1 MKILHFS
8 DCGLP
13 DIRVER
19 AALAATENG
28 WEVVFAGG
36 RPVTGQIFNVF
47 KQTRYRHWKPIE
59 KTGFPTSL
67 RGLQNWL
74 KHLIR
79 KEEPDLIHA
88 HDLFAAKVA
97 MDVGYP
103 FVFDDH
109 EIWGPRITRQGS
121 RVLKRERTR
130 FRRLA
135 TWYAILNWRKW
146 EPKILRSAPCITV
159 SEEIAELYRDIQPN
173 TFAIP
178 NVPSSLEVNMIP
190 TNRNIDDE
198 FRIAY
203 ISRHDLPLGQRRD
216 TEALRV
222 WLEHR
227 FDAKLV
233 FVGPTV
239 IETEEVENHGFVS
252 HQEMLRIITDCD
264 IALMGQKTALP
275 VHSYQNRFPLFLHA
289 GLKTIVPKNKITARK
304 FCDQHK
310 VGWTWDSAQ
319 KLKVLIPKLLREYS
333 DNVSKWNKEKTRVR
347 RIANKFL
354 LWKYF
359 EKQLERVYD
368 AVLSTR

>member
-19 AALAATENG
+19 AALAATEKG

-36 RPVTGQIFNVF
+36 RPVTNQIFDVF
-47 KQTRYRHWKPIE
+47 KQTHYRHWKPIE
-59 KTGFPTSL
+59 KTGFPRSL
-67 RGLQNWL
+67 RDLRNWL
-74 KHLIR
+74 TYLIR
-79 KEEPDLIHA
+79 KEEPDLVHA

-97 MDVGYP
+97 LDVGYP

-121 RVLKRERTR
+121 LVLKRQRTH

-146 EPKILRSAPCITV
+146 EPQILRSAPCITV
-159 SEEIAELYRDIQPN
+159 SEEIAQLYRDIQPHS
-173 TFAIP
+173 FAIP
-178 NVPSSLEVNMIP
+178 NVPSSREIDMIP
-190 TNRNIDDE
+190 SNRNIDDE

-203 ISRHDLPLGQRRD
+203 ISRHEQPLGQRRD

-222 WLEHR
+222 WLENR
-227 FDAKLV
+227 FNAKLV
-233 FVGPTV
+233 FVGPQV

-264 IALMGQKTALP
+264 IALMGQKTSLP
-275 VHSYQNRFPLFLHA
+275 VHSFQNRFPLFLHA
-289 GLKTIVPKNKITARK
+289 GLKTIVPNNKITARK
-304 FCDQHK
+304 FCEQHK
-310 VGWTWDSAQ
+310 VGWSWDSAQ
-319 KLKVLIPKLLREYS
+319 KLKATIQDLLREYVA
-333 DNVSKWNKEKTRVR
+333 NVTEWNKEKSRVR
-347 RIANKFL
+347 NVAGKFL

-359 EKQLERVYD
+359 EKQLEQVYK
-368 AVLSTR
+368 AALSTR